1 MYLDVFPR
9 RLLQNM
15 HFKFIYCVEELVVN
29 GKYPEWESC
38 FASLGFDPKPVTECY
53 KSEHGHEVCRRS
65 PDLMH

>member
-1 MYLDVFPR
+1 
-9 RLLQNM
+9 M